1 MRKIVVVAAIVLSV
15 AGAGCSAQAQTIKGS
30 VDTVIDEAGDMSVD
44 DEFNVEVTGYIIGDE
59 PAGSLGG
66 SDDEHATLTIYEGPA
81 EEEQG
86 YVIAAFRETPEE
98 LNDLIVHSTS
108 NGPVRKVTIRGESKG
123 RLVGTVFMSMHY
135 CEIVFPD

>member
-1 MRKIVVVAAIVLSV
+1 MRKIVAVAAIVLSLV
-15 AGAGCSAQAQTIKGS
+15 AAGCSAQGQTIKGS

-66 SDDEHATLTIYEGPA
+66 SDEEHATLQLYEGTT

-86 YVIAAFRETPEE
+86 YIIAAFSETPEE
-98 LNDLIVHSTS
+98 LNDLIIQSTS
-108 NGPVRKVTIRGESKG
+108 DGPIRKVTIKGKSKG